1 MAKLTVLKNHKIGDA
16 IYLKDD
22 VIEVFTD
29 EAIILLAQNTGV
41 FAPLDFDP
49 DDKNDKV
56 GARYKLFLE
65 GKLKIA
71 GSTSV
76 KKE

>member
-16 IYLKDD
+16 VYLKDD

-29 EAIILLAQNTGV
+29 EAIILLAQNADA